1 MESFKGQ
8 KIQKEPAQ
16 PERHMESIQS
26 KTNVALGKEKF
37 IDHNAECRGS
47 VEILKPG
54 LSKALINFPHGSSTL
69 YWPLLPFH
77 SLALGCIYPSVS
89 QFDRQKPEGIQ
100 EGANREWFKWLSW

>member
-1 MESFKGQ
+1 
-8 KIQKEPAQ
+8 
-16 PERHMESIQS
+16 MESIQS

-54 LSKALINFPHGSSTL
+54 LSKALITFLMVAAHF

-77 SLALGCIYPSVS
+77 WLAPGCIYLSLS
-89 QFDRQKPEGIQ
+89 QFDRQEPEGIQ
-100 EGANREWFKWLSW
+100 DGANREWFKWLCW